1 MNRKI
6 LHIVNGE
13 FYAGA
18 ERVQDLLAAR
28 LPEHGYEVGFASL
41 KPGEF
46 AAMRHAQAAPLY
58 PTPMPSRFD
67 PLIGARLAALAR
79 REGYVAFH
87 THTVRSLMAGWL
99 ASLQSNL
106 PLVHHVHSPVWR
118 DTESPLRNRLN
129 AGVEALCARRAL
141 RLIAV
146 SPSLQRELLSA
157 GFREDKI
164 RLVRNGV
171 PSVKAANDWQAPA
184 TTWTLGMIALF
195 RPRKG
200 VEVLL
205 RATAALRRQ
214 NLPVRLRLVGGFET
228 AAYERNVKSLAH
240 DLGLDAQIDWI
251 GFTSDVAAEL
261 GHMNL
266 FAVPSL
272 FGEGLPMVLLEA
284 MAAGLPVVGA
294 KIEGVADVLGQG
306 AGVLVEPGDSEALAS
321 ALTGMIG
328 QGAGLRALADRGFAE
343 HRDFYSDTAMA
354 AGVAAV
360 YREIGL

>member
-46 AAMRHAQAAPLY
+46 AAMRYTQAAPLY
-58 PTPMPSRFD
+58 PTPMHSRFD

-106 PLVHHVHSPVWR
+106 PLVHHVHSPVSR
-118 DTESPLRNRLN
+118 DTESPLRNRVN

-141 RLIAV
+141 KLIAV

-157 GFREDKI
+157 GYRADKI
-164 RLVRNGV
+164 RLVPNGV
-171 PSVKAANDWQAPA
+171 PSVKAASDWQAPA
-184 TTWTLGMIALF
+184 SIWTLGMIALF

-240 DLGLDAQIDWI
+240 EISLPMLVDRLGRLSP
-251 GFTSDVAAEL
+251 SDVAAVEL
-261 GHMNL
+261 GHMRYL
-266 FAVPSL
+266 RRRAL
-272 FGEGLPMVLLEA
+272 FGEGLADGSCWRA
-284 MAAGLPVVGA
+284 MAARPAGCRRRKSRASPTFSDGA
-294 KIEGVADVLGQG
+294 
-306 AGVLVEPGDSEALAS
+306 
-321 ALTGMIG
+321 
-328 QGAGLRALADRGFAE
+328 RAC
-343 HRDFYSDTAMA
+343 
-354 AGVAAV
+354 
-360 YREIGL
+360 

>member
-46 AAMRHAQAAPLY
+46 AAMRHTQAAPLY
-58 PTPMPSRFD
+58 STPMHSRFD

-87 THTVRSLMAGWL
+87 SHTVRSLMAGWL
-99 ASLQSNL
+99 ASLQSGL
-106 PLVHHVHSPVWR
+106 PLVHHVHSPVRR
-118 DTESPLRNRLN
+118 DTESALRNSLN
-129 AGVEALCARRAL
+129 ARVEGLFASRAL
-141 RLIAV
+141 KLIAV

-157 GFREDKI
+157 GFREDRI
-164 RLVRNGV
+164 RLVPNGV
-171 PSVKAANDWQAPA
+171 PSVKAENDWQAPA
-184 TTWTLGMIALF
+184 SIWMLGMIALF

-200 VEVLL
+200 VETLL
-205 RATAALRRQ
+205 QAAAALRRQ
-214 NLPVRLRLVGGFET
+214 NLPVRLRLVGAFES
-228 AAYERNVKSLAH
+228 AAYERGVKSLAH
-240 DLGLDAQIDWI
+240 DLGLDPHVDWI
-251 GFTSDVAAEL
+251 GFTSDVATEL
-261 GHMNL
+261 SHINL
-266 FAVPSL
+266 FVVPSL

-294 KIEGVADVLGQG
+294 RIEGVADVLGEG
-306 AGVLVEPGDSEALAS
+306 AGVLVAPGDSDALAG
-321 ALTGMIG
+321 ALVEMIG
-328 QGAGLRALADRGFAE
+328 QGVGLRVLADKGFAQQ
-343 HRDFYSDTAMA
+343 RDLYSDAAMA

>member
-28 LPEHGYEVGFASL
+28 LPEHGYEVGFACL

-46 AAMRHAQAAPLY
+46 AATRHTQTAPLY
-58 PTPMPSRFD
+58 PTPMRSRFD

-87 THTVRSLMAGWL
+87 THTVRSLMVGWL
-99 ASLQSNL
+99 ASLQANL
-106 PLVHHVHSPVWR
+106 PLVHHVHSPVSR
-118 DTESPLRNRLN
+118 DTESALRNGVN
-129 AGVEALCARRAL
+129 ARVEALCARRAL
-141 RLIAV
+141 RLFAV

-157 GFREDKI
+157 GFREDRI
-164 RLVRNGV
+164 RLVPNGV
-171 PSVKAANDWQAPA
+171 PSVKPTNDWQAPA
-184 TTWTLGMIALF
+184 PTWTLGMIALF

-200 VEVLL
+200 VEILL
-205 RATAALRRQ
+205 QAAAALRRQ
-214 NLPVRLRLVGGFET
+214 NLPVRLRLVGAFES
-228 AAYERNVKSLAH
+228 AAYERSVKSLAH
-240 DLGLDAQIDWI
+240 DLGLDPHVDWV
-251 GFTSDVAAEL
+251 GFASDVAAEL
-261 GHMNL
+261 SCMNL
-266 FAVPSL
+266 FVVPSL

-294 KIEGVADVLGQG
+294 RIEGVADVLGQG
-306 AGVLVEPGDSEALAS
+306 AGVLVEPGDGEALAS
-321 ALTGMIG
+321 ALGGMIG
-328 QGAGLRALADRGFAE
+328 QGAGLRVLADRGFAQQ
-343 HRDFYSDTAMA
+343 RDFYSDAAMA
-354 AGVAAV
+354 ACVAGV